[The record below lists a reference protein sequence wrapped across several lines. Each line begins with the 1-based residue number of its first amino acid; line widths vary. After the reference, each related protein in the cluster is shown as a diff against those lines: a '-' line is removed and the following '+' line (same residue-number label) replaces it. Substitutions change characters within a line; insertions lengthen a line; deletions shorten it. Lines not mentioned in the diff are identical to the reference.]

1 MTKISRNN
9 WVSFTMVAAAMLFTA
24 AAASLPAYAQVEAQS
39 KYAGSGDTIVLLT
52 GQRNAHLT
60 IDGSTCTA
68 TSSGNSRTSAIVMAV
83 DGSCWCWA
91 TSAAIPWPLDLK
103 IMPDEIS
110 FRNGGRTYV
119 IRNSETVRRAHDI
132 FAPVRDAI
140 QKQADRGRQMN
151 ELSTREQGT
160 TASFSEARVSV
171 PDLSAEFHKVEAEAK
186 RLSAEGGT
194 QSELSE
200 LQSDLSELQGRIS
213 ELQSE
218 ATGQRSE
225 IATWK
230 SELSSQMSA
239 MSEEMSVQSSQG
251 EKAAEQAARQ
261 VKELLDQAVANGV
274 AKPE

>member
-1 MTKISRNN
+1 MKKIARDN
-9 WVSFTMVAAAMLFTA
+9 WVSFTTIAAAMLFA
-24 AAASLPAYAQVEAQS
+24 AGAAPFLVHAQVQAQS
-39 KYAGSGDTIVLLT
+39 KYASGGDTIVLLT
-52 GQRNAHLT
+52 GQRNARLT

-68 TSSGNSRTSAIVMAV
+68 TSSGNSRTSAIVMSV
-83 DGSCWCWA
+83 DGNCWCWA

-110 FRNGGRTYV
+110 FRSGGRTYV
-119 IRNSETVRRAHDI
+119 IRDSETVRRAHDI

-151 ELSTREQGT
+151 ELGSRQQGT
-160 TASFSEARVSV
+160 SVNFSEARVSV
-171 PDLSAEFHKVEAEAK
+171 PDLSTEFRKVEAEAK

-200 LQSDLSELQGRIS
+200 LQSELSELQGRIS

-218 ATGQRSE
+218 ASDQRSQ
-225 IATWK
+225 IGAWK
-230 SELSSQMSA
+230 SEISSQMLA
-239 MSEEMSVQSSQG
+239 MSEEMSVWSSEG

-261 VKELLDQAVANGV
+261 VKELLDQSIANGI
-274 AKPE
+274 ARAE